1 MLHGERWKRCYM
13 ESFTKRKKDIIISNK
28 WIILIAAL
36 ALLFI
41 IFFAVFF
48 GGFNSKFYAIEIN
61 GVYAGM
67 VKNKETAQKL
77 MNNARKELGKESESL
92 VLVDIHVNVREK
104 RKLFGR
110 IENEE
115 KIEQRIYQVMSDH
128 IIKQREKAYTVKVN
142 EFTVNL
148 RSSKE
153 VLELLKAAKNK
164 YDVDNLFDV
173 ELVLDSTRE
182 LNVLT
187 TKVVNIEEREA
198 KEAAAVM
205 KSAGIGET
213 VALIEEE
220 IEVVSTQEDYELG
233 LQSLDFGDS
242 VEVVEAYVEEGQVT
256 TLSEA
261 IELVTKE
268 QEKNK
273 IYEVISGDTLSQIAE
288 KNETTIDKIV
298 ALNENIE
305 NKDSVIRAG
314 DEIIVTVPEPEL
326 AVVRREEIYYE
337 ENYNAQ
343 VQYID
348 NDSWYTTETVVK
360 QEPVAGYRK
369 VVAQVNYRNEEVVDR
384 EIIYE
389 DVTVEAVPKVVERGT
404 KVPPSY
410 IKPLSGGRF
419 TSGFKFRWGRMHK
432 GVDWACPIGTA
443 IKASSSGTVTKAGW
457 GSGYGYVVYINHDDG
472 RQTRYGH
479 LSKILV
485 KTGQRVNQGDKIALS
500 GNTGRS
506 TGPHVHFEILING
519 SQVNPL
525 DYMN

>member
-1 MLHGERWKRCYM
+1 M
-13 ESFTKRKKDIIISNK
+13 ESRTKREKNIKISNK
-28 WIILIAAL
+28 WMIVIAVL
-36 ALLFI
+36 SLLFI

-48 GGFNSKFYAIEIN
+48 LGFNKKYYVIEIN
-61 GVYAGM
+61 GVHAGM
-67 VKNKETAQKL
+67 VKDKETAQKL
-77 MNNARKELGKESESL
+77 MNNARKELGKETDSL

-104 RKLFGR
+104 RSLFGGL
-110 IENEE
+110 ENEE
-115 KIEQRIYQVMSDH
+115 AIEERISQVMSSH
-128 IIKQREKAYTVKVN
+128 IIKQRERAYTVKIN

-148 RSSKE
+148 RSSQE
-153 VLELLKAAKNK
+153 VLELLSAAKNK
-164 YDVDNLFDV
+164 YDVDNQFDV
-173 ELVLDSTRE
+173 ELVLDPTRE

-205 KSAGIGET
+205 KSAGVGEA

-220 IEVVSTQEDYELG
+220 IEMVTTPEDYDLG
-233 LQSLDFGDS
+233 LQSLDFGDT

-273 IYEVISGDTLSQIAE
+273 IYEVVSGDTLSQIAE

-314 DEIIVTVPEPEL
+314 DEIIVTIPEPEL

-369 VVAQVNYRNEEVVDR
+369 VVAQVNYRNEEAVER

-419 TSGFKFRWGRMHK
+419 TSGFKFRWGRIHK

-472 RQTRYGH
+472 RQMRYGH

>member
-1 MLHGERWKRCYM
+1 
-13 ESFTKRKKDIIISNK
+13 
-28 WIILIAAL
+28 
-36 ALLFI
+36 
-41 IFFAVFF
+41 
-48 GGFNSKFYAIEIN
+48 
-61 GVYAGM
+61 
-67 VKNKETAQKL
+67 
-77 MNNARKELGKESESL
+77 
-92 VLVDIHVNVREK
+92 
-104 RKLFGR
+104 
-110 IENEE
+110 
-115 KIEQRIYQVMSDH
+115 
-128 IIKQREKAYTVKVN
+128 
-142 EFTVNL
+142 
-148 RSSKE
+148 
-153 VLELLKAAKNK
+153 
-164 YDVDNLFDV
+164 
-173 ELVLDSTRE
+173 
-182 LNVLT
+182 
-187 TKVVNIEEREA
+187 
-198 KEAAAVM
+198 M
-205 KSAGIGET
+205 KSAGVGEA

-220 IEVVSTQEDYELG
+220 IEMVTTPEDYDLG
-233 LQSLDFGDS
+233 LQSLDFGDT

-273 IYEVISGDTLSQIAE
+273 IYEVVSGDTLSQIAE

-314 DEIIVTVPEPEL
+314 DEIIVTIPEPEL

-369 VVAQVNYRNEEVVDR
+369 VVAQVNYRNEEAVER

>member
-1 MLHGERWKRCYM
+1 M
-13 ESFTKRKKDIIISNK
+13 ESLTKREKNIRISYN
-28 WIILIAAL
+28 WVIFVASVV
-36 ALLFI
+36 LLFI
-41 IFFAVFF
+41 IFFAAFS
-48 GGFNSKFYAIEIN
+48 GGFNRKYYVIEIN
-61 GVYAGM
+61 GVRAGM

-77 MNNARKELGKESESL
+77 MNNARKELGKESDSL

-104 RKLFGR
+104 RRLFGGR
-110 IENEE
+110 ESEE

-128 IIKQREKAYTVKVN
+128 IIKQRERAYTVKIN

-148 RSSKE
+148 RSSQE

-164 YDVDNLFDV
+164 YDVDNQFDV
-173 ELVLDSTRE
+173 ELVLDPTRE

-205 KSAGIGET
+205 KSAGVGGA
-213 VALIEEE
+213 VAFIEEE
-220 IEVVSTQEDYELG
+220 IEVVSTPEDYDLG
-233 LQSLDFGDS
+233 LQSLDFGDT

-256 TLSEA
+256 TLADA
-261 IELVTKE
+261 ILLVTKE

-273 IYEVISGDTLSQIAE
+273 IYEVAAGDTLSQIAE

-298 ALNENIE
+298 SLNENIE

-326 AVVRREEIYYE
+326 TVVRKEEIYYE

-360 QEPVAGYRK
+360 QEPIAGFRK
-369 VVAQVNYRNEEVVDR
+369 VVAQVNYRNEEAVEK

-419 TSGFKFRWGRMHK
+419 TSGFKMRWGRMHK

-485 KTGQRVNQGDKIALS
+485 KAGQRVNQGDKIALS